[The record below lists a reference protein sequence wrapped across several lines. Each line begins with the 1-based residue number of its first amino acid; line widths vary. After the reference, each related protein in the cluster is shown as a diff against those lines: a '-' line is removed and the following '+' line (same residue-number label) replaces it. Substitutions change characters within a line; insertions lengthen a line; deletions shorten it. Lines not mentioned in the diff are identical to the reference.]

1 MHVRERATRYPD
13 ALPARKKRIF
23 LTKARTEN
31 IFKVLPLRSLENS
44 FNLFKIYRILNANL
58 VTLCVFAVAV

>member
-1 MHVRERATRYPD
+1 MSESVQHGTRTPYQRE
-13 ALPARKKRIF
+13 KKSIF

-31 IFKVLPLRSLENS
+31 IFKVLPLRSLENR

-58 VTLCVFAVAV
+58 VTLSVFAVAV